1 MEEIIGKLLKDRGL
15 KIAVAESCTGG
26 NLANR
31 ITNVSGSSE
40 YFERGVVSYSNA
52 AKVEILKVNEDTIL
66 EHGAV
71 SLQVARQ
78 MAEGIKSTSGT
89 DIGISLTGIMGPTGA
104 SIDKPIGLVY
114 IGLCDDKVC
123 TAKKFLFGDDRILN
137 KQRASQTALDMLR
150 KYLLGIS
157 LDD

>member
-1 MEEIIGKLLKDRGL
+1 
-15 KIAVAESCTGG
+15 
-26 NLANR
+26 
-31 ITNVSGSSE
+31 
-40 YFERGVVSYSNA
+40 
-52 AKVEILKVNEDTIL
+52 
-66 EHGAV
+66 
-71 SLQVARQ
+71 

-89 DIGISLTGIMGPTGA
+89 DIGISLTGIMGPSGA
-104 SIDKPIGLVY
+104 SVDKPIGLVF

-137 KQRASQTALDMLR
+137 KQRASQAALEMLR